1 MPSFADGIDIMYHSR
16 EILIIVTHVLEFFQ
30 FIWKWKRYYLT
41 GVEIDDLKLE
51 IEIVWYHVFR
61 VKMKVMYVLHINACD
76 YNFPENWRNVL

>member
-41 GVEIDDLKLE
+41 EVEIDDLKLE
-51 IEIVWYHVFR
+51 IEIVFYHVFR

-76 YNFPENWRNVL
+76 YNVPENRRNVL